1 MLICY
6 DKFKQP
12 HKKLDGAIDIPYDL
26 NNLETFGQIE
36 EEILSHNLL
45 TEWGKIEIG
54 LICYQK
60 VSNAKADQFNL
71 KSNGAVVAFVAECK
85 RKKNIQLCVYSAK
98 QNTRKKMVGS
108 SVIDNDDD
116 IEDSVSKRIKV

>member
-1 MLICY
+1 M
-6 DKFKQP
+6 
-12 HKKLDGAIDIPYDL
+12 
-26 NNLETFGQIE
+26 
-36 EEILSHNLL
+36 
-45 TEWGKIEIG
+45 GKNRDWSYI
-54 LICYQK
+54 
-60 VSNAKADQFNL
+60 
-71 KSNGAVVAFVAECK
+71 KSNGAVIVFVAECK